1 MKKIFCFFLV
11 LTSGIA
17 AFSQSDT
24 TAPYLKTKLLPAF
37 RLLSIDSVEFT
48 NEVLDKNKNTI
59 IMLFNPECE
68 HCQKQLELLLSIPEV
83 IQYTQLILSSIE
95 TFEKNRIFYSKFHLE
110 KYPFIRLGKDYKYF
124 FGAYFQPNTIPVLAF
139 YNKKNELIFFNQ
151 GSTKKKM
158 ITNAIRN

>member
-1 MKKIFCFFLV
+1 MKKICCFFLA

-24 TAPYLKTKLLPAF
+24 TAPYLKTKHLPAF

-48 NEVLDKNKNTI
+48 NDVLDKNKNTI

-83 IQYTQLILSSIE
+83 TQFTQLVLSSIE
-95 TFEKNRIFYSKFHLE
+95 TFEKNRIFYNKFHLE

-124 FGAYFQPNTIPVLAF
+124 FGAYFQPKTIPVLAF

-151 GSTKKKM
+151 GPTKKKM
-158 ITNAIRN
+158 ITAAVKN